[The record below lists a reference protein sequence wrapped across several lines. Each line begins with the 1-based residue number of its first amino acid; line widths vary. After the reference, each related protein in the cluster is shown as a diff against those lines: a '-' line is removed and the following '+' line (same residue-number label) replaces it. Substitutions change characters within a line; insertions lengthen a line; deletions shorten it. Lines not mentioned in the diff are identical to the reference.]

1 MFSMPTRRYQKVLNR
16 HQAMLLPS
24 RVEDYVSE
32 NNPVRAIDA
41 YVDTVDLADL
51 GFKYASKVTSMR
63 GQPPYNPAA
72 LLKLY
77 LYGYIHR
84 VHSSRRLE
92 AETRRNLDVIWLLEA
107 LKPHYKTIANFRKE
121 NANALKSTNRDFIL
135 MCKDLNLLGGKDVAV
150 DGTFLKGD
158 ASKQSIYTKANLDKQ
173 LKQLDKAISTYQET
187 LSQQDKADDE
197 SGKGSLIED
206 EQIQEKIILL
216 KQRQAEKQALLEK
229 MKKSGEKQ
237 LSTVDKDA
245 RLLSKR
251 GQSIAGYNAQIVVD
265 GKNKLIVANDVVQD
279 GNDMKQL
286 SPMLEKA
293 QDILKSDT
301 LEAYGDTGYHTALQI
316 KDCDD
321 MNIIAYV
328 AIPKQASPAKQQGRF
343 SNQDFSYDKEN
354 NGYHCPQGNQLEPR
368 EKPIERDSKRLFV
381 YRGKASF
388 CKTCPQRKQCL
399 SKRATTRKIECWEHQ
414 NVLDRHQ
421 QRMDGSSN
429 SMKKRASLV
438 EHPFGTLK
446 HRAGMHHFLMRG
458 LKKCKGEF
466 SLMVMCYNFTRA
478 INLLGVEFI
487 RHYCAQRQGNE
498 PKHA

>member
-1 MFSMPTRRYQKVLNR
+1 M
-16 HQAMLLPS
+16 
-24 RVEDYVSE
+24 
-32 NNPVRAIDA
+32 
-41 YVDTVDLADL
+41 
-51 GFKYASKVTSMR
+51 
-63 GQPPYNPAA
+63 
-72 LLKLY
+72 
-77 LYGYIHR
+77 
-84 VHSSRRLE
+84 
-92 AETRRNLDVIWLLEA
+92 
-107 LKPHYKTIANFRKE
+107 
-121 NANALKSTNRDFIL
+121 
-135 MCKDLNLLGGKDVAV
+135 
-150 DGTFLKGD
+150 
-158 ASKQSIYTKANLDKQ
+158 DKQ
-173 LKQLDKAISTYQET
+173 LKQLDKAINTYQET
-187 LSQQDKADDE
+187 LSQQDKVDDE

-206 EQIQEKIILL
+206 EKIQEKITLL

-229 MKKSGEKQ
+229 MKKTGEKQ

-286 SPMLEKA
+286 SPLLEKA
-293 QDILKSDT
+293 QDILQSDT

-316 KDCDD
+316 KDCED
-321 MNIIAYV
+321 MNITAYV

-343 SNQDFSYDKEN
+343 SNQDFSYDKETD
-354 NGYHCPQGNQLEPR
+354 GYQCPQGNQLKPR
-368 EKPIERDSKRLFV
+368 EKPIERDGKRLFV
-381 YRGKASF
+381 YRGEASF

-399 SKRATTRKIECWEHQ
+399 TKRATTRKIERWEHQ
-414 NVLDRHQ
+414 DVLDRHQ
-421 QRMDGSSN
+421 QRMDGSSD

-458 LKKCKGEF
+458 LKKCQGEF

-487 RHYCAQRQGNE
+487 RHYCVQRQGNE
-498 PKHA
+498 LKYT